1 MLLASD
7 LCSLILFTI
16 WGFFAVS
23 RNIAFRTCL
32 VWFRCNLCGLLGEDG
47 HLEGL
52 FQVIIHLLPR
62 MIWEL
67 QSFCFEFFSGFFSD
81 SIHFRLLN
89 ASYVLSWRRHLG
101 LCIFVNLLIWLLPKP
116 KFFSHLGGILG
127 ALNELWWI
135 YGIGLIGWSPLD
147 FQIFDAVHIQVKNSV
162 SEGVLNY
169 LNLHLTSSFP
179 WLDVHWFRRRFFFFD
194 GSVCS
199 WLKF

>member
-1 MLLASD
+1 
-7 LCSLILFTI
+7 
-16 WGFFAVS
+16 V
-23 RNIAFRTCL
+23 
-32 VWFRCNLCGLLGEDG
+32 VYLGKDG

-116 KFFSHLGGILG
+116 KFFSHLGGIPQLTQLPTWDDHLLEG
-127 ALNELWWI
+127 HPRLMHFPAWDNLFPHSTSLPETIYFLTSDYLLNEFPTLR
-135 YGIGLIGWSPLD
+135 
-147 FQIFDAVHIQVKNSV
+147 KNPQQKHKYSSRNV
-162 SEGVLNY
+162 SKGQAMNCYNWNAIIEIRYNI
-169 LNLHLTSSFP
+169 
-179 WLDVHWFRRRFFFFD
+179 
-194 GSVCS
+194 
-199 WLKF
+199 